1 MLCCQFRTVT
11 LGYQKTSSN
20 ATLKACH
27 EYLAQR
33 LWLYPG
39 EGEAVLDI
47 LQEVLLFMT
56 HTGEHEELLASAQ
69 IFYQIINILL
79 ERNFSVINTG
89 VCDAGSYVTLGPN
102 L

>member
-1 MLCCQFRTVT
+1 MCSQFRTLV

-27 EYLAQR
+27 EYLVQHM
-33 LWLYPG
+33 LLYPG

-47 LQEVLLFMT
+47 LQQVLLFMT
-56 HTGEHEELLASAQ
+56 HTGENEQLLASAQ

-89 VCDAGSYVTLGPN
+89 VCVVGF
-102 L
+102 